1 MRINKN
7 IYSLNI
13 YNNYKKSIA
22 SNSTALERISSG
34 LKINSAKDN
43 PIKIERCE
51 SLNLKIRSLEM
62 ANRNLQDS
70 VSMIQAADASMATID
85 EELIRMKE
93 LVVQAGNG
101 AYTEAEKEVIQV
113 ELDELKEY
121 ITKAAEQT
129 EFNGNKLISGNGAGE
144 FKKVQIGTEV
154 GESMDIPLF
163 DISADTL
170 GIKDIDIKDE
180 DALGDSLSA
189 VEQAISTMSGYRSK
203 YGALQNRIE
212 SSMDIVSETSAN
224 LVDAKSLL
232 TDADLALEMV
242 EYSRSDVLIQSAIAL
257 MAQSNNFP
265 KDVVNILSGL
275 IK

>member
-85 EELIRMKE
+85 EALIRMKE

>member
-70 VSMIQAADASMATID
+70 VSMIQAADASMATIN
-85 EELIRMKE
+85 EALIRMKE

-101 AYTEAEKEVIQV
+101 AYTETEKEVIQV

-224 LVDAKSLL
+224 LVDANSLL

-242 EYSRSDVLIQSAIAL
+242 EYSRSDVLVQSAIAL

-265 KDVVNILSGL
+265 KDVLNILSGL